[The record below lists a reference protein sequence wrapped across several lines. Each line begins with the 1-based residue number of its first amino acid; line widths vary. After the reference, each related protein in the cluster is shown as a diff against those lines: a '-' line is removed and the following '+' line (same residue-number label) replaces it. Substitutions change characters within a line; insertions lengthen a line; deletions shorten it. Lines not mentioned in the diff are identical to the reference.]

1 MLVFFLF
8 CGKWL
13 FAMKL
18 VFLHFEFVF
27 CVYFQC
33 FYRLSRSLGTLSRL
47 LGRLSR
53 SLGLS
58 PSLYLPYVICACRA
72 PRDAV
77 GPSFL
82 LRFARFGCKNT
93 LNSSIFVMKRENLLV
108 YLKKVL

>member
-13 FAMKL
+13 FALKL
-18 VFLHFEFVF
+18 VFLHYEFVF
-27 CVYFQC
+27 CVYFLC
-33 FYRLSRSLGTLSRL
+33 YYHLSRSLGALSRA

-53 SLGLS
+53 PLGLS
-58 PSLYLPYVICACRA
+58 PRVYLAYVIWMCRA
-72 PRDAV
+72 PLGAV

-93 LNSSIFVMKRENLLV
+93 LNSVVFVMKRENLLV